1 MLKCSQCKKKD
12 VFAITCSCSKVYCIK
27 HRMPEDHA
35 CPFDFKEKSKEI
47 LSNQMPAVTS
57 EKLQNKI

>member
-1 MLKCSQCKKKD
+1 MLKCSQCNKK
-12 VFAITCSCSKVYCIK
+12 VIIPITCSCSKVYCIK

-35 CPFDFKEKSKEI
+35 CTFNFKEKSKEI
-47 LSNQMPAVTS
+47 LSNQMPVVTS